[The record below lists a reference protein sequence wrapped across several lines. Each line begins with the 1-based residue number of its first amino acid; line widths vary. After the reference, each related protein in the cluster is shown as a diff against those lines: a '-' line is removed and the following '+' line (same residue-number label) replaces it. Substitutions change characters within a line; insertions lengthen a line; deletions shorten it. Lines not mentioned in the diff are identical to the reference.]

1 MTTIEALAVEFEHET
16 TTLRR
21 HLERVPD
28 DRFDWRPH
36 RKSFSAGELASHLVE
51 CVGWTELIFGGDE
64 YAFDPASFQPFAA
77 RSSSEL
83 LDAFDRKVANGRRA
97 LGAATPGD
105 IDRPW
110 RLKIRDRVRFE
121 RPKAI
126 VFRDFTLSHLIHHR
140 GQLSVYL
147 RLLDVPVP
155 GSYGPTADEQ
165 G

>member
-1 MTTIEALAVEFEHET
+1 MTAIEALASEFEHET
-16 TTLRR
+16 ATLRR
-21 HLERVPD
+21 HLERVPG

-36 RKSFSAGELASHLVE
+36 EKSFSAGELASHLVD

-64 YAFDPASFQPFAA
+64 YTLAPAAFEPFAA
-77 RSSSEL
+77 RSSAEL
-83 LDAFDRKVANGRRA
+83 LDVFDRKLANGRRA
-97 LGAATPGD
+97 LGAAAPGD
-105 IDRPW
+105 LDRPW
-110 RLKIRDRVRFE
+110 RLKIGDRVRFE

-155 GSYGPTADEQ
+155 GSYGPSADEQ
-165 G
+165 N